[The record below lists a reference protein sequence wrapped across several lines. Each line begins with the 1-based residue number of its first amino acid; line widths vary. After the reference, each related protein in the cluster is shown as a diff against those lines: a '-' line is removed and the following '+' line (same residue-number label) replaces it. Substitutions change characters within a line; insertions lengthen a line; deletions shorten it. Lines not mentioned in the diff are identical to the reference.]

1 MARRRS
7 KADQEEDII
16 KALVI
21 VFGMGSYFITYFL
34 TKSTQDAIIVSV
46 FAVTVTITLYIFHH
60 MFTIER
66 LKRSG
71 ITRIDKMEGREFEH
85 YLKYL
90 FRSKG
95 YLVKVTRAAGDYGAD
110 LILLKN
116 NKKIVLQAKRYS
128 KNVGIEAVQQVYGS
142 IKYYGASEAWVL
154 TNRDYTDAAYK
165 LANSNGVRLINREEL
180 IEMILKKP
188 TKRVQ

>member
-1 MARRRS
+1 MARRS

-21 VFGMGSYFITYFL
+21 VFGIGSYLVTYLL
-34 TKSTQDAIIVSV
+34 TKSTQDAVIVSV
-46 FAVTVTITLYIFHH
+46 FAVVFIIVVYIFHH
-60 MFTIER
+60 IYVIER

-85 YLKYL
+85 FLKYL

-95 YLVKVTRAAGDYGAD
+95 YLVKLTRATGDYGAD
-110 LILLKN
+110 LILMKN

-128 KNVGIEAVQQVYGS
+128 KNVGIDAVQQVYS
-142 IKYYGASEAWVL
+142 SMKFYGVSEAWVL
-154 TNRDYTDAAYK
+154 TNRDYTEAAYK
-165 LANSNGVRLINREEL
+165 LAKANGVRLINREQLIEL
-180 IEMILKKP
+180 ILDKP